1 MEEGGQTYQSRIVRI
16 DKDVEELQ
24 LLFITGGHIKWHSQF
39 RKQFG
44 SSSKY

>member
-1 MEEGGQTYQSRIVRI
+1 MEQGGQTYQSRIVRT

-24 LLFITGGHIKWHSQF
+24 LLFITGGRIKWHSHC

-44 SSSKY
+44 CSSKY